1 VTPNQPDFT
10 WAAGQTIEAAGS
22 GTVLTLAAAAVN
34 GSQASQQLTL
44 NFTDGS
50 STTWTQSFSDWCSPQ
65 YYDNESI
72 LSTQSCRNTATGGTN
87 DTPNY
92 IYSYG
97 YTLPEGKTLESIT
110 LPNNANVRILGAV
123 LSEPTAVDLSWNAYG
138 LDTSQGQVPNRSPY
152 GFDSDG
158 NYYNAN
164 YTNPIEI
171 YGGATFNLG
180 PAPNKYSVSNNRD
193 GNDNFVQAAG
203 QTIDLS
209 SGDYS
214 RLLMIGAGANGN
226 QESQTFTLKFT
237 DGSTAP
243 WTQSFTDWRNSGSSS
258 NPPPT
263 GTELA
268 SASEALVAVTNVIN
282 QVGNQA
288 GNANNPARAF
298 VYGYSFDLTP
308 YAGRTLESITL
319 PNNSDVGI
327 LGMALV

>member
-50 STTWTQSFSDWCSPQ
+50 STTWTQSFSDWCWPE

-72 LSTQSCRNTATGGTN
+72 LSTQSYRNTASGGTN

-138 LDTSQGQVPNRSPY
+138 IV
-152 GFDSDG
+152 
-158 NYYNAN
+158 
-164 YTNPIEI
+164 
-171 YGGATFNLG
+171 
-180 PAPNKYSVSNNRD
+180 
-193 GNDNFVQAAG
+193 
-203 QTIDLS
+203 
-209 SGDYS
+209 
-214 RLLMIGAGANGN
+214 
-226 QESQTFTLKFT
+226 
-237 DGSTAP
+237 
-243 WTQSFTDWRNSGSSS
+243 
-258 NPPPT
+258 
-263 GTELA
+263 
-268 SASEALVAVTNVIN
+268 
-282 QVGNQA
+282 VGNNQA
-288 GNANNPARAF
+288 NENAF

-308 YAGRTLESITL
+308 YAGKTLESITL
-319 PNNSDVGI
+319 PTNSNVGI
-327 LGMALV
+327 LGMALM